1 MQRSAGNRAVGRLLA
16 GSPPRRSLARAP
28 WYRGQIDPGEY
39 ARLPA
44 RHIHDFGDGVYIAET
59 AELGGAYAALRSARE
74 KDLSRAEL
82 LMGDIPDEAFFRT
95 LDLRADPRWAAFL
108 NSPWSGDPALGSW
121 RNLLPPNGPNEN
133 YERVFL
139 AFLRQYD
146 IRLEDYDSVIG
157 EEMVRG
163 GTQVCLRTPRAQQ
176 EVLGRMTVVG
186 RGTQIPQVAAE
197 AARAAAAAGGGGGG
211 SGRAG
216 TAGGVGRRNPVVRVT
231 IPRTTPVEEPPSRAA
246 DGGALAAAGHRHAA
260 AAGEVAGE
268 AGAGRLCRRFGASM
282 LLGIAAA
289 LLRSSLDQRIIDHQ
303 LADLAPELDAAVRAR
318 IPDALEVRADDPELP
333 VYLRTCVRVARTSTD
348 GSDGRRDLR
357 GRPADRDAPLGEH
370 WARPLE
376 LHAQRLG
383 AASRLPHRMDRVHH
397 LRAARGPDRRPA
409 RRPGR
414 AGAATAAACSA
425 RTRPSSRGTAAGSP
439 PPRS

>member
-1 MQRSAGNRAVGRLLA
+1 M
-16 GSPPRRSLARAP
+16 
-28 WYRGQIDPGEY
+28 
-39 ARLPA
+39 
-44 RHIHDFGDGVYIAET
+44 
-59 AELGGAYAALRSARE
+59 
-74 KDLSRAEL
+74 
-82 LMGDIPDEAFFRT
+82 
-95 LDLRADPRWAAFL
+95 
-108 NSPWSGDPALGSW
+108 
-121 RNLLPPNGPNEN
+121 
-133 YERVFL
+133 

-231 IPRTTPVEEPPSRAA
+231 IPRTTPVEEPPAAPPMAAPSLPQATATPPRLAKLRARLVR
-246 DGGALAAAGHRHAA
+246 GGYAAG
-260 AAGEVAGE
+260 
-268 AGAGRLCRRFGASM
+268 FGASM

-333 VYLRTCVRVARTSTD
+333 VYLRTCVRVARTSTTD
-348 GSDGRRDLR
+348 QTEGGTYAADLPIVTLR
-357 GRPADRDAPLGEH
+357 WVSIGHDPWSFTRSGWEPHLGYRTE
-370 WARPLE
+370 WTEFITSEPLE
-376 LHAQRLG
+376 GLIAGPLVVPG
-383 AASRLPHRMDRVHH
+383 AAV
-397 LRAARGPDRRPA
+397 PD
-409 RRPGR
+409 G
-414 AGAATAAACSA
+414 GSVL
-425 RTRPSSRGTAAGSP
+425 GTYP
-439 PPRS
+439 TF